1 MSTELLQEFDGT
13 VATNSTQLETANP
26 SRATASLASQR
37 TLEGSLYTVQT
48 GAIRERAE
56 AKEVADQLS
65 IKGYAAYVTT
75 FTEGADR
82 LYRVRVGTFEDQYE
96 AEAIVARLVQEEE
109 QFRDFRIR
117 TFGGAPAVNTE
128 SNLDVSNAPTPTPLQ
143 RSEMQ
148 VAAGSLLASQPSET
162 VNIEPD
168 TPMAVEAST
177 YTVQVG
183 AIRERAEA
191 QQMVDQLFAKGYAA
205 YVTILTEGTN
215 RLYRIRVGAF
225 TDRSEAEAMATR
237 LQEDEQF
244 KTWITK

>member
-1 MSTELLQEFDGT
+1 
-13 VATNSTQLETANP
+13 
-26 SRATASLASQR
+26 
-37 TLEGSLYTVQT
+37 VQ
-48 GAIRERAE
+48 
-56 AKEVADQLS
+56 
-65 IKGYAAYVTT
+65 
-75 FTEGADR
+75 
-82 LYRVRVGTFEDQYE
+82 
-96 AEAIVARLVQEEE
+96 EE
-109 QFRDFRIR
+109 QFRDFEIR
-117 TFGGAPAVNTE
+117 TFGGVPAVNTE
-128 SNLDVSNAPTPTPLQ
+128 SNLDVSNTPTPTPLQ
-143 RSEMQ
+143 GSEMQ
-148 VAAGSLLASQPSET
+148 VAAGSLLASQLSET

-205 YVTILTEGTN
+205 YVTTVTEGTN

-225 TDRSEAEAMATR
+225 TDRSEAEAMAAR